1 MGKRSDQSFL
11 SDDAPRVAMPDA
23 LDDRL
28 RAVERALDG
37 SADRAA
43 TVTTTTDEP
52 NTGHQSPPH
61 HGEREDGR
69 LDALESRLDDAETTL
84 AQLEAAVQ
92 ALRGYAGKVRSVDE
106 RVEERA
112 DAALAAV
119 ESLEDRVDELE
130 TDPAP
135 LNGRR
140 NAGHDEQCPHCDG
153 RRDDGHRSGG
163 RRDDDRLAD
172 ERRDRTL
179 DAGWPTSPAPRFESE
194 DDTDASPGLLSRLR
208 DLL

>member
-1 MGKRSDQSFL
+1 
-11 SDDAPRVAMPDA
+11 MPDA

-37 SADRAA
+37 SVDRA
-43 TVTTTTDEP
+43 TSVTTTDEP
-52 NTGHQSPPH
+52 PAADRSPPGH
-61 HGEREDGR
+61 DGR
-69 LDALESRLDDAETTL
+69 GSDRLDDLESRLDDAETTL
-84 AQLEAAVQ
+84 AELEAAVQ

-119 ESLEDRVDELE
+119 ESLEARVDELE
-130 TDPAP
+130 DSTPST
-135 LNGRR
+135 RR
-140 NAGHDEQCPHCDG
+140 GQSDNDDRCPHCDG
-153 RRDDGHRSGG
+153 RREVGRQGASGPAEG
-163 RRDDDRLAD
+163 RRDDDRPAA

-179 DAGWPTSPAPRFESE
+179 DAEWPTSPAPRFADQ
-194 DDTDASPGLLSRLR
+194 DDADADPGLLGRLR